1 MTTIYFL
8 QTGDMMRER
17 SYNTYNSFVMTTI
30 YFLQTGD
37 MMREDLIIHIT
48 LL

>member
-1 MTTIYFL
+1 
-8 QTGDMMRER
+8 
-17 SYNTYNSFVMTTI
+17 MTTI

-48 LL
+48 ISVFVWDIGRISD